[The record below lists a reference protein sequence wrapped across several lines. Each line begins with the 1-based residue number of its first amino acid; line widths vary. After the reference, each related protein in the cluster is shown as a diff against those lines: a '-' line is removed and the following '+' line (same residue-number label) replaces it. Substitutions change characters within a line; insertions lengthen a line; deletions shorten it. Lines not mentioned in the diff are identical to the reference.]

1 MDLDALV
8 FKALADSTRRALLDR
23 LFERDGQ
30 TLSELEARIPM
41 TRFGVMKHLRLLE
54 SAGLVL
60 TRRVGREKEHF
71 LNRVPIQ
78 QIYDRWISKYAA
90 APVEL
95 LAGLKRSL
103 EAVPAQSR
111 KRKRARVRTSMR
123 SISARALRRS
133 GKPSL
138 LRNGL

>member
-111 KRKRARVRTSMR
+111 KRKRA
-123 SISARALRRS
+123 
-133 GKPSL
+133 
-138 LRNGL
+138 

>member
-1 MDLDALV
+1 MDRDELV

-30 TLSELEARIPM
+30 TLSELEARISM

-54 SAGLVL
+54 SAGLIL

-78 QIYDRWISKYAA
+78 LIHERWISKYTAD
-90 APVEL
+90 PVEL
-95 LAGLKRSL
+95 LLDLKRSL
-103 EAVPAQSR
+103 EAAPAQSR
-111 KRKRARVRTSMR
+111 KRKRA
-123 SISARALRRS
+123 
-133 GKPSL
+133 
-138 LRNGL
+138 